1 MPPIETEIPL
11 LRRRRTKIVATLG
24 PASAGPQVLRE
35 LLLEGVDVVRL
46 NMSHGTHAEHRKNY
60 TQLRAIAAELGRHTA
75 VMADLCGPKIRAG
88 EFPGGSIELATGA
101 RVVVTTRAVEGGPGL
116 IPSQYAGLAEDVRPG
131 ARILLDDG
139 NLELRVESVNGS
151 EVECTV
157 VHGGTLNNH
166 KGINLPDVEVSAP
179 SLTDKDRE
187 DARFALDLG
196 VDYLALSFVRRA
208 DDIESL
214 RALIRDHG
222 HRADIV
228 AKIEKPEAL
237 RECDAI
243 LAAAD
248 AVMVARGDLGVE
260 LKPEQVPV
268 AQDLLVDR
276 ARRMGKP
283 VIVATQML
291 ESMIAHPRPTRAE
304 VSDVSHAVSS
314 GADAVMLSAE
324 SAAGKFPV
332 AAVQM
337 MDRIA
342 RQTESFL
349 WAQGAFGSIADE
361 DTQPPVPIAEA
372 VARSTSQLSRDLRV
386 RAIVVLSRGGTS
398 ARQVSS
404 ARPAAPVISVTTEPA
419 TCRRMSLYWGVVPR
433 LAETPATADIVTL
446 AREVVRELQ
455 LAQAGDN
462 LLLVRGFADS
472 PALNAPSVTV
482 LTV

>member
-1 MPPIETEIPL
+1 MPPIEIGIPL

-24 PASAGPQVLRE
+24 PASAEPGVLRE
-35 LLLEGVDVVRL
+35 LLAAGVDVVRL
-46 NMSHGTHAEHRKNY
+46 NMSHGDHASHRSNFENLK
-60 TQLRAIAAELGRHTA
+60 AIASELGRHIA

-88 EFPGGSIELATGA
+88 EFPGGRVELRDGET
-101 RVVVTTRAVEGGPGL
+101 VTVTTREVAGAPGL
-116 IPSQYAGLAEDVRPG
+116 IPSQYDGLAADVRAG

-139 NLELRVESVNGS
+139 NLELCVEKVQGT

-157 VHGGTLNNH
+157 IHGGALKDH

-196 VDYLALSFVRRA
+196 VDFLALSFVRTAA
-208 DDIESL
+208 DVESL
-214 RALIRDHG
+214 RALINEHG

-237 RECDAI
+237 RDCDAI
-243 LAAAD
+243 LAATD
-248 AVMVARGDLGVE
+248 AVMLARGDLGVE

-268 AQDLLVDR
+268 AQDLLVNR
-276 ARRMGKP
+276 ARRLGKP

-291 ESMIAHPRPTRAE
+291 ESMIDHPRPTRAE

-324 SAAGKFPV
+324 SAAGHFPV
-332 AAVQM
+332 EAVQM

-361 DTQPPVPIAEA
+361 AAQPPVPIAEA

-404 ARPAAPVISVTTEPA
+404 ARPAAPVISVSTETA

-433 LAETPATADIVTL
+433 LVGAEQTEDVIVL
-446 AREVVRELQ
+446 ARYVVGELK
-455 LAQAGDN
+455 LAAPDDN
-462 LLLVRGFADS
+462 ILLVRGFADS
-472 PALNAPSVTV
+472 AQRNAPSITV